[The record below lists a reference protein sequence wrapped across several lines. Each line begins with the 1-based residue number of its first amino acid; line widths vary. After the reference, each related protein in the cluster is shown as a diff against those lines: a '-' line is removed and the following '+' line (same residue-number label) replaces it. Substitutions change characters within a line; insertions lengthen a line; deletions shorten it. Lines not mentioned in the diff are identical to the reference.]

1 LPPLNEPQEGSGKSA
16 GRRIMASG
24 SLKALL
30 AVLAVAGYQNRDK
43 IGEFIKRATEGGV
56 PQPNGG
62 GGQAASP
69 GAPFPGQAS
78 AGQSPSGSGM
88 PGLDDILGGLSGGL
102 GGGAGGSG
110 GGLGGLGS
118 ILGGLGA
125 GGGLGSILNGG
136 LTDLI
141 DQFRQAG
148 QGQKADS
155 WVNTGDNE
163 PIEDSDL
170 QQALG
175 PDVLRE
181 IAEKTGLSEEEVLQR
196 LAKSLPDAVDG
207 LTPNG
212 MIPPERRAL

>member
-1 LPPLNEPQEGSGKSA
+1 
-16 GRRIMASG
+16 MASG

-43 IGEFIKRATEGGV
+43 IGEFIKRATEGGM
-56 PQPNGG
+56 PQPSGG

-78 AGQSPSGSGM
+78 SGHPSAGQSASGSAM
-88 PGLDDILGGLSGGL
+88 PGLDDILGGLTGGP
-102 GGGAGGSG
+102 GGSGG

-136 LTDLI
+136 LTDLV

-155 WVNTGDNE
+155 WVNTGSNE

-207 LTPNG
+207 LTPDG

>member
-1 LPPLNEPQEGSGKSA
+1 
-16 GRRIMASG
+16 MASG

-43 IGEFIKRATEGGV
+43 IGEFIKRATEGGM

-69 GAPFPGQAS
+69 GSPFPGQTSSAS
-78 AGQSPSGSGM
+78 TGQSTSGSGM
-88 PGLDDILGGLSGGL
+88 PGLDDILGGLTGGL
-102 GGGAGGSG
+102 GGLGGSSS

-118 ILGGLGA
+118 ILGGA
-125 GGGLGSILNGG
+125 GLGSILNGG
-136 LTDLI
+136 LTDLV

-155 WVNTGDNE
+155 WVNTGANE

-181 IAEKTGLSEEEVLQR
+181 IAEKTGLSEDEVLQR